1 MEAEEMQKSTPQA
14 KKIQKPPTIKIDG
27 PENFMH
33 DKQKKP
39 KPGGQVHLN
48 KNKKSKSSLNL
59 FSQDRSNINGN
70 RNKGYKKRQNTVGPA
85 LRKVVT
91 KPQGMSQPDD
101 NPDGQNDTD
110 IDAEKYAILLRPR
123 TEILC
128 YKFIENIRKQLE
140 KKYGR
145 KYEDLGKK
153 GFFTEM
159 IEVNEAKR
167 QHDSKDVNT
176 VDTLEK
182 YIESLED
189 EKSDD
194 DANESS
200 DPKNDFEV

>member
-1 MEAEEMQKSTPQA
+1 MEEEQIQKSTSPA
-14 KKIQKPPTIKIDG
+14 KRIKKPPTIKIDG
-27 PENFMH
+27 PETFMP
-33 DKQKKP
+33 DKQKKQ
-39 KPGGQVHLN
+39 KPGGLN

-59 FSQDRSNINGN
+59 FSQDRSNIVGN
-70 RNKGYKKRQNTVGPA
+70 KNKGYKKRQNTVGPT

-167 QHDSKDVNT
+167 EHDSKDVNT